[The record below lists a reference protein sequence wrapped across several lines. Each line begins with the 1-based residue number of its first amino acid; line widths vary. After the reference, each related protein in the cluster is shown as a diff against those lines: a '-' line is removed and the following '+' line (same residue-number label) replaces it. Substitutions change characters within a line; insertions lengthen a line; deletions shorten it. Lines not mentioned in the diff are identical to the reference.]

1 VPARAGQ
8 AKADAG
14 KHKERDNF
22 IPPPSPHREPPP
34 IVDEVA
40 PYIATYDQPKPADAY
55 FDEEAANHA
64 VDWIESR
71 IVFYEGPFAGH
82 PFKMQHW
89 QRRIVREVF
98 GWKRADG
105 TRLIRMVYIE
115 VPRKNGKST
124 FAAALALYLAYA
136 DGEPAPQVYFAAAD
150 REQASIAYNIART
163 FLQQDP
169 DMASDAIIYNS
180 NKRILFPEQHG
191 EIRAL
196 SSDTK
201 KLYGLN
207 LHGLVFDEL
216 MAQPNR
222 TMWDALTTAQGARE
236 QPLIIAITTAGWD
249 RNSVAFEQR
258 EYARQVAGGT
268 FEDPTF
274 LGVIYSCDE
283 DADWTDPDVWRS
295 ATPALGATVDLD
307 YYAKKCNQAQGQPS
321 AQNAFR
327 TLLLCQWVGQTN
339 RVIPMADWDAC
350 PDDDGDTTGAAFGGM
365 DLSSTTDLTAI
376 ALDFPQPDG
385 SHLWL
390 RRIFMPSDNLRERGL
405 KDRAP
410 YETWADQ
417 GLIELTPGNVIDY
430 AYIRAAWRDWAEQ
443 YDIRDIGYDR
453 WNSSQLV
460 RELEEDGF
468 LMVKVGQGHV
478 GMNAAAKEV
487 CRLAADHKLLTRGDP
502 VLRWMADNAEG
513 VFDPAG
519 NLKFDKRRS
528 AARIDGLVAGT
539 MALDG
544 AMRRNV
550 AKRVSVY
557 NQRGPDDIWQDL
569 EEALSG

>member
-1 VPARAGQ
+1 VPARAG
-8 AKADAG
+8 KTKRDAG
-14 KHKERDNF
+14 QHKAQDNYR
-22 IPPPSPHREPPP
+22 PPVKPHRDPPP
-34 IVDEVA
+34 IVDEVP
-40 PYIATYDQPKPADAY
+40 PYIDTYSQPKPDGAY
-55 FDEEAANHA
+55 FDEAAADHA
-64 VDWIESR
+64 CEFIETR
-71 IVFYEGPFAGH
+71 IFFYEGPFAGH

-89 QRRIVREVF
+89 QRRIVRELF

-105 TRLIRMVYIE
+105 SRLYRTAYIE

-124 FAAALALYLAYA
+124 FSAAIALYLAYA

-150 REQASIAYNIART
+150 RDQASIAYNIART
-163 FLQQDP
+163 FLEQDP
-169 DMASDAIIYNS
+169 DMAGEAVVYNS
-180 NKRILFPEQHG
+180 TKRILFPSNHG
-191 EIRAL
+191 EIRCL
-196 SSDTK
+196 SSETR

-216 MAQPNR
+216 MAQR
-222 TMWDALTTAQGARE
+222 DRVMWDALTSAQGARE

-258 EYARQVAGGT
+258 EYARQIAVGA
-268 FEDPTF
+268 FSDPTF

-283 DADWTDPDVWRS
+283 LADWTDPEVWKA
-295 ATPALGATVDLD
+295 ATPALGATVDLA
-307 YYAKKCNQAQGQPS
+307 YYERKCTEAQGQPS

-339 RVIPMADWDAC
+339 RVISMPDWDAC
-350 PDDDGDTTGAAFGGM
+350 PDDDGDTTGPAFGGM

-390 RRIFMPSDNLRERGL
+390 RRIFLPSDGLRDRGL
-405 KDRAP
+405 RDRAP
-410 YETWADQ
+410 YEVWAEQ
-417 GLIELTPGNVIDY
+417 GLIELTPGAVVDY
-430 AYIRAAWRDWAEQ
+430 AYIRDAWREWADL
-443 YDIRDIGYDR
+443 YDIRDISYDR
-453 WNSSQLV
+453 WNSSQLA

-468 LMVKVGQGHV
+468 TMVKVGQGFA

-487 CRLAADHKLLTRGDP
+487 CRLAADHRLLTRGDP

-513 VFDPAG
+513 LTDPAG

-550 AKRVSVY
+550 AKKVSVY
-557 NQRGPDDIWQDL
+557 ADRGPDWWI
-569 EEALSG
+569 EELDSA